1 VIATEKRE
9 DLEYEKEKQQAYYD
23 VLAASDE
30 QADSTTFIEFM
41 LERIFEAVSSV
52 NTDKLILQY
61 LANNPKATAAQM
73 ADFFAYYAKTGALEM
88 GSG

>member
-1 VIATEKRE
+1 
-9 DLEYEKEKQQAYYD
+9 
-23 VLAASDE
+23 
-30 QADSTTFIEFM
+30 M

-73 ADFFAYYAKTGALEM
+73 ADFFAYYAKVNGKTDSQTK
-88 GSG
+88 SGRQAMAYQER